1 MLTIDYREKAL
12 RHALVDVQHETR
24 SLPVGDVLC
33 EYGDSHAPW
42 IAERKKASDLATSLK
57 NGHLSE
63 QTARLYEAGCSLIS
77 YFMQGLTPSVFGM
90 CAQDQDNPFSNYSY
104 KACKAQALQKCLQ
117 EHVLLISHGRGIIQ
131 ALLVG

>member
-12 RHALVDVQHETR
+12 RNALVDVQHETR

-63 QTARLYEAGCSLIS
+63 QNARLYEAGCSLIS
-77 YFMQGLTPSVFGM
+77 YFMQGVTPSVFGV
-90 CAQDQDNPFSNYSY
+90 CAQDQDIPFSNYSY
-104 KACKAQALQKCLQ
+104 KACKA
-117 EHVLLISHGRGIIQ
+117 
-131 ALLVG
+131 

>member
-63 QTARLYEAGCSLIS
+63 QTARLYEAGFPLMW
-77 YFMQGLTPSVFGM
+77 YFMQGG
-90 CAQDQDNPFSNYSY
+90 NPFRFRDARARSGYSLF
-104 KACKAQALQKCLQ
+104 KLF
-117 EHVLLISHGRGIIQ
+117 I
-131 ALLVG
+131 